1 MLDRLVS
8 LLAGRRLVVLT
19 GAGCSTE
26 SGIPDYRGPGTAR
39 RARNPV
45 QYREF
50 IHDAKARQRYWA
62 RAVIGWNKLAQA
74 RPNRA
79 HHALSR
85 LEKEGL
91 IRGLITQ
98 NVDRL
103 HRAAGSQS
111 VIELHGALSDVRC
124 LACGKLELRDDFQ
137 ARLLSSNPGW
147 LDRFAEAAPDGDAE
161 LPAELSAGFE
171 LEGCLDCCGPMKP
184 DVVFF
189 GENVP
194 RERVERAYAWV
205 DGAEALLVVGSSLTV
220 FSGYR
225 FVKRAYERGTPIGIV
240 NLGPSRGDP
249 QASVLVDAP
258 AGEVLPILER
268 ELIAA

>member
-62 RAVIGWNKLAQA
+62 RAVIGWSKLSQA

-79 HHALSR
+79 HHSLAR
-85 LEKEGL
+85 LEQGGL
-91 IRGLITQ
+91 LQGLLTQ

-103 HRAAGSQS
+103 HRAAGSEA

-124 LACGKLELRDDFQ
+124 LACGRLEGREAFQ

-147 LDRFAEAAPDGDAE
+147 LDRYVEAAPDGDAE
-161 LPAELSAGFE
+161 LPAEFSAGFE
-171 LEGCLDCCGPMKP
+171 LEGCLDCGGPMKP

-194 RERVERAYAWV
+194 RERVEKAYSWV
-205 DGAEALLVVGSSLTV
+205 DEGEALLVVGSSLTV

-225 FVKRAYERGTPIGIV
+225 FVKRAFERGTPIGIV

-258 AGEVLPILER
+258 AGEVLPQLER
-268 ELIAA
+268 QLLAA